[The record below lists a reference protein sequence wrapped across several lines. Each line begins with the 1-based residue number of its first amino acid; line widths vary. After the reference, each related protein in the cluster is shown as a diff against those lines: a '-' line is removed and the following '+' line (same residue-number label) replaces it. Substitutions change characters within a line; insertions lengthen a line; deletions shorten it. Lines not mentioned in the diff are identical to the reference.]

1 MRVSGLISQKRKNVF
16 TECRHEATRFTSTR
30 ASHVKNK
37 TKLAVPK
44 LRQQRRGSSYS
55 ESTTI
60 DALFQRKG
68 KGMCACIL
76 SNTKFARCAEESQR
90 HCLDVRERTLPPAL
104 SPHMKRKS
112 FLEDD
117 TNVNCIYFET
127 CVVPPVRVFLDFPA
141 VRMGHSIDFLVA
153 TANDVGGVFVHANQY
168 RFSFFLL
175 ASFFFSSFLLFFL
188 EIRHGTFKVNCLL
201 TDDIAANACATILT
215 AGPAILC
222 LRVLGVRIGSGIDD

>member
-1 MRVSGLISQKRKNVF
+1 M
-16 TECRHEATRFTSTR
+16 CRRIAKTLFGCSRTNTATRT
-30 ASHVKNK
+30 
-37 TKLAVPK
+37 
-44 LRQQRRGSSYS
+44 
-55 ESTTI
+55 
-60 DALFQRKG
+60 
-68 KGMCACIL
+68 
-76 SNTKFARCAEESQR
+76 FA
-90 HCLDVRERTLPPAL
+90 
-104 SPHMKRKS
+104 PHETQV

-127 CVVPPVRVFLDFPA
+127 CVVPPERVFLDFPA

-222 LRVLGVRIGSGIDD
+222 VLGVRIGSGIDD